1 MTSRIFARLM
11 AGATFVAMFQAP
23 AFAQDA
29 AADAALSEIVVT
41 AQRRAENQQDTS
53 LAVTVIPGDALQ
65 DRGIRDLTN
74 LQNVTP
80 AFSFADA
87 GILKFANIRGIGLNL
102 QSPTV
107 VSGVALYRDSLFA
120 PSPIFLNEGVFDIA
134 SIEVLRGP
142 QGTFVGQNSTGGAI
156 IQHSRSPKLGVTEGN
171 AEVSYGNYNAIVAD
185 AGISV
190 PLGETVAIRLAGHL
204 ENRDS
209 FYDQINPTN
218 RSEPGKV
225 DAQGGRLSVLWQPST
240 NLKVEWKTEV
250 NANSGG
256 GYPYTPLPGTAFAA
270 AAPSTPFVI
279 NYDHPTKQKEF
290 SLRTGVE
297 TIYTFDGGTKL
308 RAVVGYQF
316 GKQDFTNDTDATPIP
331 FSWNDQKIH
340 DNVYSG
346 EVNLISS
353 DASAIKWVLG
363 ASAAYQTADLDLGI
377 NLVGGNFVIGINTVN
392 PKLSLGGFGQVT
404 WPIAE
409 GLTLDTGVRLS
420 YDRQTQ
426 RGTFAVGG
434 FSVDPSSP
442 RYSDTRVTGKV
453 ALNYKVDDNNLLY
466 GFVATGYKP
475 GGVNL
480 PAGLFLA
487 ETVTNYEAGW
497 KSTMAEGHIATQVN
511 GFYIDYK
518 NLQLNIFNPD
528 TRASSITNAGK
539 SRIYGFEAQIQA
551 HSGPLRFDGSLAY
564 VNSRVGALSLIDT
577 RALPGGNANNLGGQ
591 CVTNSPPTPAGCFDY
606 LPFVTTLDGRQNL
619 YSPEWTASAGLEYAI
634 DLGNAQIVPRID
646 VAYLGKQTTSLFERP
661 VVDVLE
667 ARTLAN
673 AQLQYRRDR
682 WTLTVFGTN
691 IFDKTYR
698 SGNDGD
704 NTWYGAPRQYG
715 VRVGLEF

>member
-1 MTSRIFARLM
+1 MTSRKFAGIL
-11 AGATFVAMFQAP
+11 AGVATVAFIQAP
-23 AFAQDA
+23 AQAQSADDA
-29 AADAALSEIVVT
+29 ASPEIVVT

-53 LAVTVIPGDALQ
+53 LAVTVVSGEALQ
-65 DRGIRDLTN
+65 ERGVRDLTN

-134 SIEVLRGP
+134 TIEVLRGP

-171 AEVSYGNYNAIVAD
+171 AEVSYGNYNAVVAD

-190 PLGETVAIRLAGHL
+190 PLGETVAVRLAGHL

-209 FYDQINPTN
+209 FYRQINPVN
-218 RSEPGKV
+218 RSEPGRV
-225 DAQGGRLSVLWQPST
+225 DAQSARLSLLWKPSS
-240 NLKVEWKTEV
+240 NLTVEWKTEV
-250 NANSGG
+250 NANDGG

-270 AAPSTPFVI
+270 AAPSTPFVL
-279 NYDHPTKQKEF
+279 NYDHPTRQKEF

-297 TIYTFDGGTKL
+297 TVYTFDSGTRL
-308 RAVVGYQF
+308 RAVAGYQY
-316 GKQDFTNDTDATPIP
+316 GRQNFTNDTDASPVP
-331 FSWNDQKIH
+331 FSWNDQQIH

-363 ASAAYQTADLDLGI
+363 ASAAYQTAKLDLGI
-377 NLVGGNFVIGINTVN
+377 NLVGGAFAIGIHTTN

-404 WPIAE
+404 WPLAE
-409 GLTLDTGVRLS
+409 GLTLDTGVRVS

-426 RGTFAVGG
+426 SGTFAVGG
-434 FSVDPSSP
+434 FPVDPSSP
-442 RYSDTRVTGKV
+442 RYIDTRVTGKV
-453 ALNYKVDDNNLLY
+453 ALNYKVDPNNLLY
-466 GFVATGYKP
+466 AFVATGYKP
-475 GGVNL
+475 GGVNV
-480 PAGLFLA
+480 PAGLFKP
-487 ETVTNYEAGW
+487 EKVTNYEAGL
-497 KSTMAEGHIATQVN
+497 KSTLADGHVTTQVN
-511 GFYIDYK
+511 AFYIDYR

-528 TRASSITNAGK
+528 TRATSITNAGK
-539 SRIYGFEAQIQA
+539 SRIYGFEAQVQG
-551 HSGPLRFDGSLAY
+551 HLGGLRIDASAAY
-564 VNSRVGALSLIDT
+564 IKSRVGSLSLIDT

-591 CVTNSPPTPAGCFDY
+591 CISNSPPTPAGCFDY
-606 LPFVTTLDGRQNL
+606 RPFLTTLDGRHNL
-619 YSPEWTASAGLEYAI
+619 YSPEWTANAGIEYTI
-634 DLGNAQIVPRID
+634 PVGDDELTPRVD
-646 VAYLGKQTTSLFERP
+646 VAYLDRQTTSLFERP
-661 VVDVLE
+661 VVDVLPS
-667 ARTLAN
+667 RTLVN
-673 AQLQYRRDR
+673 AQLRYRHGP
-682 WTLTVFGTN
+682 WTATVFGTN
-691 IFDKTYR
+691 LFDTTYR

-715 VRVGLEF
+715 VRLGVTF

>member
-1 MTSRIFARLM
+1 MTRRKLACLLGSAASI
-11 AGATFVAMFQAP
+11 AGFQAP
-23 AFAQDA
+23 AFAQTVDN
-29 AADAALSEIVVT
+29 STVPEIVVT
-41 AQRRAENQQDTS
+41 AQRRAENQQNTS
-53 LAVTVIPGDALQ
+53 LAVTVLAGDALK
-65 DRGIRDLTN
+65 DRGVRDLTN

-156 IQHSRSPKLGVTEGN
+156 IQHSRSPKLGSTEGN
-171 AEVSYGNYNAIVAD
+171 AEVSYGNFNAIVAD
-185 AGISV
+185 TGVSV
-190 PLGETVAIRLAGHL
+190 PLGQNLAVRLAGHL
-204 ENRDS
+204 ESRDS
-209 FYDQINPTN
+209 FYTQINPTN
-218 RSEPGKV
+218 RIQPGKV
-225 DAQGGRLSVLWQPST
+225 DAQSARLSVLWQPAT
-240 NLKVEWKTEV
+240 NLSVEWKTEV
-250 NANSGG
+250 NANDGA
-256 GYPYTPLPGTAFAA
+256 GYPYTPLAGTAFAA

-297 TIYTFDGGTKL
+297 TIYTFDSGTKL
-308 RAVVGYQF
+308 RAVAGYQF
-316 GKQDFTNDTDATPIP
+316 GKQNFTNDTDATPVP
-331 FSWNDQKIH
+331 FSWNDQQIH

-346 EVNLISS
+346 EINLISS
-353 DASAIKWVLG
+353 DASKIKWVLG
-363 ASAAYQTADLDLGI
+363 ASAAYQTAQLDLGI
-377 NLVGGNFVIGINTVN
+377 NLVGGAFVIWINTLN

-404 WPIAE
+404 WPLAE

-426 RGTFAVGG
+426 SGTFKVGG
-434 FSVDPSSP
+434 FGIDPSSP

-453 ALNYKVDDNNLLY
+453 ALNYKVNRDNLLY
-466 GFVATGYKP
+466 AFVATGYKP

-497 KSTMAEGHIATQVN
+497 KSTLADGHLTTQLN
-511 GFYIDYK
+511 AFYIDYK

-528 TRASSITNAGK
+528 TRATSITNAGK
-539 SRIYGFEAQIQA
+539 SRIYGLEAQVQA
-551 HSGPLRFDGSLAY
+551 HFGALRFDGSMAY

-577 RALPGGNANNLGGQ
+577 RALPGGNANGLGGQ

-606 LPFVTTLDGRQNL
+606 KPYITTLDGRKNL
-619 YSPEWTASAGLEYAI
+619 YSPDWTASAGIQYAVAI
-634 DLGNAQIVPRID
+634 GDDELTPRID
-646 VAYLGKQTTSLFERP
+646 LAYLAKQTTSLFERA
-661 VVDVLE
+661 VVDELA
-667 ARTLAN
+667 ARTLVN
-673 AQLQYRRDR
+673 AQLQFRHGS
-682 WTLTVFGTN
+682 WTATAFATN
-691 IFDKTYR
+691 LFDKTYR

-715 VRVGLEF
+715 VRLGVNF